1 MRSFRLKLVSV
12 IVFVVLVS
20 TAMLFLI
27 SYQRTRSSMSVQAEE
42 NYGVIVDK
50 YTQELE
56 AWANT
61 NATIV
66 DSLAAELTI
75 SQKYND
81 DYDAFR
87 SWLNENYGRLNKDGS
102 IYDIYFTYPNNR
114 MTCAS
119 GFYADGTVDYV
130 HDREWFTEAAR
141 TGEMY
146 FSSAYRDSDTGKMVI
161 TISRGVYR
169 KNTLQGVLAADIFV
183 DVLVDKIRKAD
194 VAQDSYA
201 FLVDRDLG
209 MIVHPNEAYLYDDL
223 PHNVMDV
230 EGAPY
235 ANVVSKIRSGSGG
248 MVYARDYDGVMRGFV
263 VSRMSNTGW

>member
-87 SWLNENYGRLNKDGS
+87 SWLNGNYGRLNKDGS

-194 VAQDSYA
+194 VA
-201 FLVDRDLG
+201 
-209 MIVHPNEAYLYDDL
+209 
-223 PHNVMDV
+223 
-230 EGAPY
+230 
-235 ANVVSKIRSGSGG
+235 
-248 MVYARDYDGVMRGFV
+248 
-263 VSRMSNTGW
+263 